1 MINYPNKKNSFSGSL
16 KVYGNRGMN
25 LEEAINITNEY
36 YLDKGI
42 AVVHKKPTPIQIV
55 KIDYTNGAR
64 ICDAYFK
71 SPSTTDYNGIYKGK
85 YLDFEAKETQ
95 NKTSFPF
102 HNIGDHQLKH
112 LENVL
117 KHGAIAFLII
127 SFSKLDEIYFLDA
140 QIVLDYYHNQDRR
153 SIPYG
158 YIKENGHLIK
168 QGYFTRVDYIEIID
182 KYYLS

>member
-16 KVYGNRGMN
+16 KVYANRGMN

-55 KIDYTNGAR
+55 KIDYTNGVR

-102 HNIGDHQLKH
+102 HNIGEHQLRH
-112 LENVL
+112 LESVL
-117 KHGAIAFLII
+117 EHGAIAFLII
-127 SFSKLDEIYFLDA
+127 SFTKLDEVYFLDA
-140 QIVLDYYHNQDRR
+140 QILLDYYNNESRK
-153 SIPYG
+153 SIPYS

-168 QGYFTRVDYIEIID
+168 QGYFTRIDYIEIID
-182 KYYLS
+182 KYYL